1 MESDNRNGA
10 HALAY
15 GLVGFV
21 PMFGL
26 LFGVLSIVKGIA
38 GMNLDESRK
47 LFLCTSYFLRVL
59 LSIRRS
65 VTLLQKEIARLRNR
79 TFITSR
85 FSRKANK
92 CRKV

>member
-47 LFLCTSYFLRVL
+47 LSIAGLVIGIISIIFNVVFFIFFILPFFFVL
-59 LSIRRS
+59 LIFYACCCQFAE
-65 VTLLQKEIARLRNR
+65 V
-79 TFITSR
+79 
-85 FSRKANK
+85 
-92 CRKV
+92 

>member
-38 GMNLDESRK
+38 GMNIDESRK
-47 LFLCTSYFLRVL
+47 LSIAGLVIGIISIIFNVVFFIFFILPFFFVL
-59 LSIRRS
+59 LIFYACCCQFAE
-65 VTLLQKEIARLRNR
+65 V
-79 TFITSR
+79 
-85 FSRKANK
+85 
-92 CRKV
+92 